1 MKKGKDNGSIL
12 MHKKYIQINLL
23 ILATIFVSPY
33 AQAAFSEKWGYISV
47 TTTLFFLLA
56 VFGFGG
62 LRLLREHFNP
72 PKLSDFGRNLFVLAR
87 EADLHHKKVA
97 TPDESLDEWA
107 KDHIFRRV
115 AFLSRYI
122 EPLVVEGFV
131 SFDQAIKKEDFV
143 LITRY
148 YDLIHFS
155 RGDTY
160 SRQRADEVEIKRFI
174 KKQSDSE
181 LRAFT
186 LEKLIRSCFLNR
198 KIGDPKADRLWAEIC
213 DQYSENATG

>member
-1 MKKGKDNGSIL
+1 MERIL
-12 MHKKYIQINLL
+12 AYKKYTQINLL
-23 ILATIFVSPY
+23 LLATTFVSPY

-47 TTTLFFLLA
+47 SATLCFLLA
-56 VFGFGG
+56 VFGLGG
-62 LRLLREHFNP
+62 LRILREHFNP
-72 PKLSDFGRNLFVLAR
+72 PKLSDFGRNLFALAR
-87 EADLHHKKVA
+87 EAELHHKKVA
-97 TPDESLDEWA
+97 TPDESLDKWA
-107 KDHIFRRV
+107 NDHICRRV

-122 EPLVVEGFV
+122 EPLIVEGFV
-131 SFDQAIKKEDFV
+131 SFEQAIKKEDFV

-174 KKQSDSE
+174 KKQSDSD
-181 LRAFT
+181 LRTFT
-186 LEKLIRSCFLNR
+186 LEKLIRSCFLNQ
-198 KIGDPKADRLWAEIC
+198 KIGDPKADLLWAEIC

>member
-1 MKKGKDNGSIL
+1 MY
-12 MHKKYIQINLL
+12 KKYIQLNLL
-23 ILATIFVSPY
+23 IFSAIFVSPH

-47 TTTLFFLLA
+47 STTLFFLLA

-72 PKLSDFGRNLFVLAR
+72 PKLSDFDRNLFALAR
-87 EADLHHKKVA
+87 EAELHHKKVA
-97 TPDESLDEWA
+97 TPDESLDKWA
-107 KDHIFRRV
+107 KDHICRRV

-131 SFDQAIKKEDFV
+131 SFDQAIRKEDFV

-155 RGDTY
+155 RGGTY
-160 SRQRADEVEIKRFI
+160 SKQRADEVEIKRFI

-181 LRAFT
+181 LRTFT

-198 KIGDPKADRLWAEIC
+198 KIGDPKADRLWAVIC
-213 DQYSENATG
+213 EQYSENATG